1 MLNCNCKVLAPKLA
15 EMLSKKNLVNFI
27 PLEPMKFF
35 ESVTNSIIERRKA
48 NLDKR
53 GDFIQS
59 MIEREE
65 DKTESKSGRDV
76 NENKERSTAWNG
88 KLKNTL
94 TNGEILSQA
103 IIFFAAG
110 YETTATTLEYISYNL
125 ATHQDAQDIL
135 IDEID
140 QVLDKHVRLFLMY
153 TNIFY

>member
-1 MLNCNCKVLAPKLA
+1 MAPKLA
-15 EMLSKKNLVNFI
+15 EMLSRKNLVNFI

-48 NLDKR
+48 NLDQR

-65 DKTESKSGRDV
+65 EKTESKSGRDV
-76 NENKERSTAWNG
+76 KENKEQTWNG

-94 TNGEILSQA
+94 TNSEILSQA
-103 IIFFAAG
+103 ILFFAAG

-125 ATHQDAQDIL
+125 ATHQDVQDIL

-153 TNIFY
+153 INIFCIKYSYL